1 MLKNEMLR
9 EVTERA
15 SDLAE
20 KKITKKDVETV
31 LTAFADCVL
40 NNLAENRDERIP
52 FPGIGMFSVKHVNE
66 RSGIAAIGDGK
77 PWTVPAHDE
86 VRFQV
91 AKSAKVL
98 A

>member
-1 MLKNEMLR
+1 MVKNEMLR

-20 KKITKKDVETV
+20 KKFTKKDVETV
-31 LTAFADCVL
+31 ISAFADCIL
-40 NNLAENRDERIP
+40 DNLAENRDEKIP
-52 FPGIGMFSVKHVNE
+52 FPGVGMFSAKHVNE
-66 RSGIAAIGDGK
+66 RSGVSTIGDGK